1 MERVKWKIIMVH
13 CGVMVL
19 AMLKQE
25 TRPVHSLVHC
35 LDELARIAQSILAK
49 VNLTQEA
56 YGSWTFVTRLAQ
68 FEFNWIFRNLKAYST
83 QTETKLRH
91 LTTIDLKGPSI
102 FDCSLI
108 LYWDS
113 ILNFSGVNKLYD

>member
-1 MERVKWKIIMVH
+1 MVH

-56 YGSWTFVTRLAQ
+56 YGS
-68 FEFNWIFRNLKAYST
+68 
-83 QTETKLRH
+83 
-91 LTTIDLKGPSI
+91 
-102 FDCSLI
+102 
-108 LYWDS
+108 
-113 ILNFSGVNKLYD
+113 